1 MRWVID
7 GYNVIRR
14 DPDLRAREAE
24 SLEAGRRALMHL
36 VASLARQGA
45 DEFTVVFDGARRGAA
60 PAAPGRVRVVFS
72 RPPDTADDVVIRLAG
87 QWREGAVVVTS
98 DRTIQ
103 HAALRARCAVVAA
116 DEFLARATRA
126 PAEAVAGGKEDEDD
140 ERPAPKRGNPRQ
152 LSKKA
157 RTAARVLRRLRPR

>member
-36 VASLARQGA
+36 VAGLARQGA
-45 DEFTVVFDGARRGAA
+45 DEFTIVFDGARRGAA

-72 RPPDTADDVVIRLAG
+72 RPPESADDVVIRLAG

-98 DRTIQ
+98 DRVIQ
-103 HAALRARCAVVAA
+103 HAAIRARCAVVAA
-116 DEFLARATRA
+116 DEFLAHATRR
-126 PAEAVAGGKEDEDD
+126 PAAAAAEKDDEEDD
-140 ERPAPKRGNPRQ
+140 ERAAPKRGNPRQ
-152 LSKKA
+152 PSKKA
-157 RTAARVLRRLRPR
+157 RAAARALRRLRPG